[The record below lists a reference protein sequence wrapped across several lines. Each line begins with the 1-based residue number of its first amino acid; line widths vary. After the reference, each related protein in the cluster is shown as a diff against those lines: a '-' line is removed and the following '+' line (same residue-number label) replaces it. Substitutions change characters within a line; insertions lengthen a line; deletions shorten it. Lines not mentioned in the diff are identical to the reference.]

1 MAQCEKE
8 RKKDGSESE
17 SRVQVAGF
25 EHHIIIG
32 FPFFKTDQWMCKLQE
47 DINIF
52 FWKCGNKKCCRNQA
66 EIAVVLSDSLPYRR
80 FNLISQHRHCTVQ
93 TRSSFFKLVGISLLR
108 LYKNWAVEKSFIKHE
123 GTFWTFLATTGTSET
138 SMVVAIG
145 FIDIMIQVSN
155 NGKPTK
161 SKGTIFGNATIG
173 IDIASLHSVLR
184 TNGKMK

>member
-1 MAQCEKE
+1 MWYSVKVQQQMAQCEKE

-17 SRVQVAGF
+17 SRIQVAGF

-47 DINIF
+47 DMNIF

-108 LYKNWAVEKSFIKHE
+108 LYKNWAVEKSFIK
-123 GTFWTFLATTGTSET
+123 TWRNIL
-138 SMVVAIG
+138 
-145 FIDIMIQVSN
+145 DVSSHN
-155 NGKPTK
+155 RYIRNKNGGRYWFHWHHDPSFK
-161 SKGTIFGNATIG
+161 
-173 IDIASLHSVLR
+173 
-184 TNGKMK
+184 

>member
-1 MAQCEKE
+1 MALHRCELCGAHLAWWRSRSLFRSQGRRVPSGWRESSSASGGRGRWGKTCRTIRTWRHGCSCGTLFTCETMWE
-8 RKKDGSESE
+8 REKKDESESE

-80 FNLISQHRHCTVQ
+80 SNLISQHRHCTVQ
-93 TRSSFFKLVGISLLR
+93 TRSSFFKLVGISLTL
-108 LYKNWAVEKSFIKHE
+108 
-123 GTFWTFLATTGTSET
+123 
-138 SMVVAIG
+138 
-145 FIDIMIQVSN
+145 
-155 NGKPTK
+155 
-161 SKGTIFGNATIG
+161 
-173 IDIASLHSVLR
+173 
-184 TNGKMK
+184 